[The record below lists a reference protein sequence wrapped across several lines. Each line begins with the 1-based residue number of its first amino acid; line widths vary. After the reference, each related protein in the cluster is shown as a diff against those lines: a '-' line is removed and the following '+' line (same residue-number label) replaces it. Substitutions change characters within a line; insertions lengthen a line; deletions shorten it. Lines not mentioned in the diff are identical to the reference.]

1 VGQLGSL
8 SVEAVMFVYVSKV
21 SNVLRYLTLDF
32 KIQPFFFFIY
42 IYIYIIFVV

>member
-8 SVEAVMFVYVSKV
+8 SLEAVTFVYVSKV

-32 KIQPFFFFIY
+32 KIQLFFF

>member
-32 KIQPFFFFIY
+32 KIQLFFFLY